1 MDDDEKRATLAET
14 RKAYVQT
21 DHGREVT
28 MRAIKRYHQSDKGK
42 AACKRAVQ
50 KYLSTEHGKLAHRE
64 ANRRYKE
71 RKAALAA
78 LASVPNLEPMT
89 VEVED
94 NIITPDEEQGSI

>member
-1 MDDDEKRATLAET
+1 MEDDERRTTLAET
-14 RKAYVQT
+14 RKAYVAT

-28 MRAIKRYHQSDKGK
+28 MRAIKRYHQSEKGK
-42 AACKRAVQ
+42 AACKRAVK

-78 LASVPNLEPMT
+78 LASVTNIEAPS
-89 VEVED
+89 VISED
-94 NIITPDEEQGSI
+94 NIIATDEEQGSI